1 MAELNCVS
9 RAAPLDLSGRVV
21 AFDFS
26 RQHAAIFARESFSE
40 GTHVFNWIATL
51 AVNPLSNATACLSP
65 ADRPELDKS
74 AGNWTAVDVT
84 PALWTQPFRP
94 LAAVHAWLVK
104 YRETLVTLVL
114 MAFFALAGIIWQVPT
129 SCCQP
134 AAANRLLPTGCCCC
148 QPFFVSSLS

>member
-1 MAELNCVS
+1 M
-9 RAAPLDLSGRVV
+9 
-21 AFDFS
+21 DFS

-94 LAAVHAWLVK
+94 LAAVHAWLVDCVG
-104 YRETLVTLVL
+104 RIGVWVIIAATTLGGGWAVWTE
-114 MAFFALAGIIWQVPT
+114 QED
-129 SCCQP
+129 
-134 AAANRLLPTGCCCC
+134 R
-148 QPFFVSSLS
+148 